1 MSVTTY
7 PAVIRNGKVEA
18 KTALELPEGSE
29 VYVVAPSTMTAA
41 LAKRRANGWLISE
54 VGNLLLA
61 DDGMLV
67 AANEHWVWRFAVYM
81 TAPTHEPWGPI
92 GTVDISAASGAIVAP
107 EQTKMQL
114 YAHGRTY
121 QRPV

>member
-1 MSVTTY
+1 MSITTY

-18 KTALELPEGSE
+18 ETTIELPEGSK
-29 VYVVAPSTMTAA
+29 VYVVVPSKMTAPI
-41 LAKRRANGWLISE
+41 AKRKANGWLISE

-61 DDGMLV
+61 NDGMLV
-67 AANEHWVWRFAVYM
+67 EANDSWVWRFAVYI

-92 GTVDISAASGAIVAP
+92 GTVDISADSGAIVAP